1 MINEETI
8 WNDVWPTVEK
18 LIGATLDEDGET
30 IAQLVAP
37 NQQAANMLDLFGF
50 QVFDVLLKTV
60 LGRGNLA
67 VTRAIE
73 TENGRFVHIEYTW
86 PEPGAEP
93 NSYTAADVVTS
104 TLTNIDGQWRIVE
117 INPASTDIPLTGPRA
132 RGILASTQALT
143 ESGKVPSEP
152 WILPIALYG
161 GALQIPVQ
169 EQAMIDDVERLLL
182 PGLQHR
188 TYGAMSLIR
197 ARSLW
202 RTFRLEA
209 NPSLEKPAGWAAAIE
224 FIMSEQNMRQQ
235 TQAKIGKIYQVNLS
249 LMVPRIKQIK
259 KTLNIQGQDAR
270 FSDLQPTRIVL
281 DEQEANGS

>member
-1 MINEETI
+1 MQMVSEELI
-8 WNDVWPTVEK
+8 WNEVWPIVEK
-18 LIGATLDEDGET
+18 LISATLDEDGAA
-30 IAQLVAP
+30 IQALVAP
-37 NQQAANMLDLFGF
+37 NEQAAHMLELFGS

-93 NSYTAADVVTS
+93 NSFTAADVVTAV
-104 TLTNIDGQWRIVE
+104 LTQIDDQWRIVE

-132 RGILASTQALT
+132 RGVLATTQALT

-152 WILPIALYG
+152 WILPIAFYG
-161 GALQIPVQ
+161 GALQIPIQ
-169 EQAMIDDVERLLL
+169 EHAMADEVERLLL

-197 ARSLW
+197 ARQLW
-202 RTFRLEA
+202 RQFQA
-209 NPSLEKPAGWAAAIE
+209 KASPSLEHPAAWAAAVE
-224 FIMSEQNMRQQ
+224 FIMSEQNMRQL
-235 TQAKIGKIYQVNLS
+235 TQAVVRKNYEINLS
-249 LMVPRIKQIK
+249 LMVPRLKQIK
-259 KTLNIQGQDAR
+259 KTLKIQGQDER

-281 DEQEANGS
+281 DD